1 MEKGRI
7 RIQEDEITQEDYE
20 SWKSSVMTKKLLNE
34 LKEKKQSLLEQFDIM
49 STIEMYS
56 ENKGASR
63 MITEVIRYIEIT
75 MSEEVA

>member
-20 SWKSSVMTKKLLNE
+20 AWKSSVMTKKLLNE

>member
-20 SWKSSVMTKKLLNE
+20 AWKSSVVTKKLLNE